1 MDPAAAADV
10 EAKVAPA
17 PDPAAA
23 ATLRDVVRDSAEYA
37 RALGHLVASEAEL
50 AKVNLVR
57 ILIVALLLP
66 AIAAGAVLSL
76 DAFFAALL
84 FRWMQD
90 WSLAIATIA
99 LVNLALLAGA
109 LWVLRSWWRTLSLP
123 RSRAAFASLW
133 ERP

>member
-1 MDPAAAADV
+1 MDPAATADV
-10 EAKVAPA
+10 EVKAKPAPA
-17 PDPAAA
+17 AAAA
-23 ATLRDVVRDSAEYA
+23 ATLGDVVRDSAEYA

-90 WSLAIATIA
+90 WSFAIGTVALAN
-99 LVNLALLAGA
+99 LVVLACLFLA
-109 LWVLRSWWRTLSLP
+109 LRSWWRTLSLP

>member
-10 EAKVAPA
+10 EAKAKPA
-17 PDPAAA
+17 PDAATA
-23 ATLRDVVRDSAEYA
+23 ATLGDVVRDSAEYA

-84 FRWMQD
+84 FRHMQD
-90 WSLAIATIA
+90 WSLAIGTVA
-99 LVNLALLAGA
+99 LANIALLAGLFWA
-109 LWVLRSWWRTLSLP
+109 LRSWWRTLSLP
-123 RSRAAFASLW
+123 RSRAAFSSLW